1 MGLEFRNLD
10 DRTRALMVEEIDM
23 DGGNLYLSR
32 YLTDD
37 GQAQWPGLLPDAA
50 LNGSDDTLAAA
61 VRGGR
66 LLRRQYQKRKP
77 KGGVTMAD
85 VPVTANQTLAEGQF
99 NVYYMRALAR
109 RAIEVRRSIIVY
121 RAKRVQ
127 EPRPES
133 QRMIGEE
140 LDPNVVLEALR
151 ADHGVKPDTGIRLPN
166 SGLTIHLQ

>member
-37 GQAQWPGLLPDAA
+37 GQAQWPGLLRDAA

-109 RAIEVRRSIIVY
+109 RAIE
-121 RAKRVQ
+121 
-127 EPRPES
+127 
-133 QRMIGEE
+133 
-140 LDPNVVLEALR
+140 
-151 ADHGVKPDTGIRLPN
+151 
-166 SGLTIHLQ
+166 